1 MVMTGIE
8 TGAVVG
14 TAVALSLVLA
24 KIINKLVDRLLSK
37 KDTADGVSTIGHC
50 QVNKALAA
58 DLSKVPEI
66 QRDILESIKY
76 CSENLKETTKLQR
89 ECLRII
95 DRIELRLEN
104 KK

>member
-1 MVMTGIE
+1 MTGIE

-14 TAVALSLVLA
+14 TAVTLSLVLA
-24 KIINKLVDRLLSK
+24 EIVKKLVDRLLSK
-37 KDTADGVSTIGHC
+37 KDTANGTAMNHC
-50 QVNKALAA
+50 TVNKAVAA
-58 DLSKVPEI
+58 DLSKVPEV
-66 QRDILESIKY
+66 QRDILDNLKY

-95 DRIELRLEN
+95 DRIELRLD